1 MMLVLLASVL
11 LAAAGAGAAQNDMTE
26 SAATSILPDRKAFED
41 ELKFSA
47 EGETLR
53 AIERHYPAE
62 YRALIDAIYTD
73 AAAHPQDRAARAA
86 SEKRLF
92 DAFYRRHAPDLAK
105 APAALL
111 AAINGRQLALARRL
125 ARDDPKLCADF
136 ASGLFVGRSDLPATY
151 QSEAAALLAAIVEAA
166 KAGEGQAPDPR
177 RQSLGVE
184 DAAPFYEQLLRIEPT
199 GQVQAAIAAES
210 GEGGG
215 TPEMQCRIGA
225 AIYASIDKL
234 QEEQAANV
242 AAYFL
247 TQTLTGAN

>member
-1 MMLVLLASVL
+1 MMILLFASL
-11 LAAAGAGAAQNDMTE
+11 LIAAATAGATPDTASST
-26 SAATSILPDRKAFED
+26 LPDRGAFED

-53 AIERHYPAE
+53 AIERFYPAE
-62 YRALIDAIYTD
+62 YRGLIDAIYAD
-73 AAAHPQDRAARAA
+73 AEAHPQDRAARGAT
-86 SEKRLF
+86 ERRLF
-92 DAFYRRHAPDLAK
+92 DAFYKRRAADLAN
-105 APAALL
+105 APAPLL
-111 AAINGRQLALARRL
+111 AAINGRQLALASRL

-136 ASGLFVGRSDLPATY
+136 ASGLFVGRSDLPTAY
-151 QSEAAALLAAIVEAA
+151 QSESAALLAAIVEAA
-166 KAGEGQAPDPR
+166 KAGEGQAPNPR

-184 DAAPFYEQLLRIEPT
+184 DAAPFYEQLLRVEPS
-199 GQVQAAIAAES
+199 GQVQAAIAADS
-210 GEGGG
+210 GEAGG

-247 TQTLTGAN
+247 TQTLTGSD

>member
-1 MMLVLLASVL
+1 MILLLASFL
-11 LAAAGAGAAQNDMTE
+11 LAAGMPGTAEDPIAGSPAA
-26 SAATSILPDRKAFED
+26 SALPNRRAFED

-62 YRALIDAIYTD
+62 YRALIDAIYAD
-73 AAAHPQDRAARAA
+73 AASHPGDRAARTAT
-86 SEKRLF
+86 ERRLF
-92 DAFYRRHAPDLAK
+92 DAFYKRRVPDLAN
-105 APAALL
+105 APAPLL

-125 ARDDPKLCADF
+125 AGADPKLCADF
-136 ASGLFVGRSDLPATY
+136 ASGLFVGRSDLPPAY

-166 KAGEGQAPDPR
+166 KAGEGQPPDPR

-184 DAAPFYEQLLRIEPT
+184 DAAPFYEQLLRVEPS
-199 GQVQAAIAAES
+199 GQVQAAIAADS